1 MKGKRSNFVS
11 ELRGEEDLF
20 LTYIPFEQSGQA
32 GISGS
37 QNLIVI
43 LQPESDPNIVF
54 LVLLQTLNTLHDMT
68 KTEQY
73 NNSLKESLITRTE
86 YIDPQELK
94 TLRYSKP
101 HDTCDNIEIHLGN
114 QAGGFPFHCLGT
126 DWRSVEHLYLCGEF
140 SLEGDLCK
148 TIQEDIRTATSGYAA
163 KRYKKSKHKK
173 HMRSDYN
180 TFRIEWMMWCIWQ
193 KCLGSEAFRKHL
205 LSIPADYTIVEVVK
219 NDPIW
224 AAWPNEQGVLVGQNG
239 VGKILTICRKCLLD
253 HTTPTINTE
262 LLNEAGIYILGKRV
276 TF

>member
-1 MKGKRSNFVS
+1 
-11 ELRGEEDLF
+11 
-20 LTYIPFEQSGQA
+20 
-32 GISGS
+32 
-37 QNLIVI
+37 
-43 LQPESDPNIVF
+43 
-54 LVLLQTLNTLHDMT
+54 MT

-73 NNSLKESLITRTE
+73 NNSLNESLLTRTE

-114 QAGGFPFHCLGT
+114 QAGGFPFYCLGT

-148 TIQEDIRTATSGYAA
+148 TIQENIRTATSGYAA

-180 TFRIEWMMWCIWQ
+180 T
-193 KCLGSEAFRKHL
+193 FRKHL

-262 LLNEAGIYILGKRV
+262 LLNEVGIYILGKRV